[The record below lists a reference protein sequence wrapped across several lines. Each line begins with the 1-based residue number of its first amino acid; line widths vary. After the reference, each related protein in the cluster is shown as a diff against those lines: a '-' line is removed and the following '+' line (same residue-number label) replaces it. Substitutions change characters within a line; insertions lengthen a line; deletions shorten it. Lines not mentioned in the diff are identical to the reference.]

1 MTATNFHFTVVE
13 EEQKL
18 LTLAPLDEE
27 DIPSHNSVFVNELKL
42 SDFKQILQKHN
53 INSEFS
59 GGVLWCSNGT
69 LALKRVT
76 FSVSLNLIGSIFVTG
91 ISIFSYTRLTLA
103 KLRWKDAC
111 RRITIRYVNCCMNNM
126 PSYKNKV
133 EKFCSSFSLK
143 FY

>member
-1 MTATNFHFTVVE
+1 MVRSYYDNDEFSFAVVE

-18 LTLAPLDEE
+18 LTLVPLDEE
-27 DIPSHNSVFVNELKL
+27 DIPPHNSVFVNELKL

-69 LALKRVT
+69 LALKRVK
-76 FSVSLNLIGSIFVTG
+76 FSVLFKFIGQRFRYK
-91 ISIFSYTRLTLA
+91 IFSFHIRLTLA
-103 KLRWKDAC
+103 KLQWKDVY

-126 PSYKNKV
+126 PSYRNKV
-133 EKFCSSFSLK
+133 EKF
-143 FY
+143 Y